1 MSAGSGPASAAAA
14 TRGPRMESFMPERL
28 DPRAV
33 LAYLAAVSACAFT
46 LAHPAYLAA
55 LAASIWIV
63 VGSTSRWRAYRPY
76 LMFGAAAALATL
88 VINPLVSRA
97 GLTVLWDGPV
107 LPVVGHMAVT
117 AEAIGFGVGM
127 GLRLFCVAG
136 VFALYSTAVDPDAVF
151 RLVAPLSAGS
161 ALLLALTVRLFP
173 TVARDAERIMDAQRC
188 RGQRLDSGGRL
199 AKVAARIP
207 VLDSLLLTSLERAM
221 QIAESLESRGYGRP
235 GRTRVRLAALEPRDL
250 LLLAASAL
258 TLALGVALALGPAR
272 YAYYPLL
279 PDPARPVDL
288 ALAPLLALSVAFPT
302 FLAWGWTRSRWLRS
316 RV

>member
-1 MSAGSGPASAAAA
+1 MRAEAGVG
-14 TRGPRMESFMPERL
+14 TFMPERL

-55 LAASIWIV
+55 LAVSIWAV
-63 VGSTSRWRAYRPY
+63 VASTSTWRAYRTY
-76 LMFGAAAALATL
+76 LVFGAVAALGTL
-88 VINPLVSRA
+88 LLNPLVSRA
-97 GLTVLWDGPV
+97 GLTVLWNGPV
-107 LPVVGHMAVT
+107 LPVAGHVTVT
-117 AEAIGFGVGM
+117 AEAVAFGLGM

-173 TVARDAERIMDAQRC
+173 AIARDAERIMDAQRC
-188 RGQRLDSGGRL
+188 RGQRLDAGGRL
-199 AKVAARIP
+199 ARVAARIP

-235 GRTRVRLAALEPRDL
+235 GRTRIRLARLEPRDR
-250 LLLAASAL
+250 LLLAASAV
-258 TLALGVALALGPAR
+258 TLAFGVALALGPAR

-279 PDPARPVDL
+279 PDPARPMDL
-288 ALAPLLALSVAFPT
+288 ALAPALALLVAFPT
-302 FLAWGWTRSRWLRS
+302 VLAWGWTLSHWLRS